1 MHFSGKYKSLLTLAS
16 HDKNGVNFDCIQ
28 DVTNNGWSFVD
39 DLDFEVKERIVDLRE
54 ILATVDAMAVLD
66 VCCVQ
71 EK

>member
-1 MHFSGKYKSLLTLAS
+1 M
-16 HDKNGVNFDCIQ
+16 Q

-54 ILATVDAMAVLD
+54 ILATEDAMAVLD